1 MFFFLIFSVQVKL
14 DIRSATQQ
22 KWFAIAVLLLVLIIS
37 PVIVMLVVN
46 ATNTIQ
52 AFASTLVQR
61 TIELQREKHKGDTLL
76 HQMLPRS
83 VVRHLKQHRQ
93 VISDLDVDHT
103 ELNPSPFIPRYQQR
117 LTRTS
122 RSTSATLWV
131 SRKFRLKALPW
142 RWWQCWTPSTTCLT
156 IARKGTTSTK

>member
-1 MFFFLIFSVQVKL
+1 LYEYLAVQSSNHCRYKDIVDLFWLIKCSLISSVHIKV
-14 DIRSATQQ
+14 DIRSATHQ

-37 PVIVMLVVN
+37 PVIVILVVN

-76 HQMLPRS
+76 HQMLPRP

-93 VISDLDVDHT
+93 ANTD
-103 ELNPSPFIPRYQQR
+103 
-117 LTRTS
+117 
-122 RSTSATLWV
+122 
-131 SRKFRLKALPW
+131 
-142 RWWQCWTPSTTCLT
+142 
-156 IARKGTTSTK
+156 

>member
-1 MFFFLIFSVQVKL
+1 MKLCSSQVKK
-14 DIRSATQQ
+14 DIKSTSHQ
-22 KWFAIAVLLLVLIIS
+22 KWVAIGLLLMVLVIS
-37 PVIVMLVVN
+37 PIIVLLVVN

-93 VISDLDVDHT
+93 AS
-103 ELNPSPFIPRYQQR
+103 FF
-117 LTRTS
+117 
-122 RSTSATLWV
+122 ST
-131 SRKFRLKALPW
+131 
-142 RWWQCWTPSTTCLT
+142 
-156 IARKGTTSTK
+156 